1 MKMKYLYLI
10 ALLSLVSGCGVYTHT
25 CQMYESQNHGFD
37 RDADINAYS
46 VFGTTTQSKRILIF
60 YWSDFDSSPFK
71 FYFNV
76 LSKDSQ
82 PQPLLIHSI
91 KITSKDGIILDE
103 QPSIPISIKLEK
115 GECDHQYKAVLILKL
130 GDKLVFREGME
141 LESQVEWEIPGTR
154 KRQILKTQFR
164 GNETK
169 DKCSIW
175 TVMQGI

>member
-1 MKMKYLYLI
+1 
-10 ALLSLVSGCGVYTHT
+10 
-25 CQMYESQNHGFD
+25 MYDSQNHVFD

-71 FYFNV
+71 FYFTV
-76 LSKDSQ
+76 LSKTPQ

-91 KITSKDGIILDE
+91 KITSKDGIIWDE
-103 QPSIPISIKLEK
+103 QPSTPIPIKLEK
-115 GECDHQYKAVLILKL
+115 GKYDHEYKAVLTLEL